1 MSTLDALGASPRKS
15 FGQNF
20 LHDEN
25 LARCIV
31 DHLELS
37 PGDHV
42 IEIGPGLGA
51 LTEEIVRRR
60 VSATLLE
67 KDRLFA
73 GFLRQKFSG
82 GDAEV
87 LEGDALRYDARNAF
101 LLRPVK
107 ALGNLPYYISSQLVF
122 HFCAEPSPFD
132 RMVFTLQKEMADRL
146 AAGPGSK
153 DYASISIIIQ
163 SRWRVEKLR
172 VLPPSVFVPRPQVDS
187 VVILLT
193 PRPLD
198 ELSDFLKLGQLVK
211 LGFSERRKQ
220 LRKLLA
226 REGDIEAALESL
238 HLPVTARAEELS
250 LQQWIKLTNLLAP
263 LRVKGTDQQEL
274 LAVVDANDRPAE
286 PRDRAT
292 IHRDG
297 LLHRAVHIFILNRE
311 GDLFLQKRSHRKDRF
326 PDRWD
331 SSAAGHVDAGES
343 YNDCAHR
350 ELKEEL
356 GIAADLTQCGR
367 VPASARTDQEFIS
380 IYSGVHEGP
389 LSWNPHE
396 IETGGF
402 FRLEMIDRWIEERPA
417 DFADGFLECYRT
429 VRKQLGQGRE
439 LALPISE

>member
-1 MSTLDALGASPRKS
+1 MSTLEALGASPRKS

-25 LARCIV
+25 LARRIV
-31 DHLELS
+31 EYLELS
-37 PGDHV
+37 PRDHV

-73 GFLRQKFSG
+73 DFLRQKFSG
-82 GDAEV
+82 SDTEV
-87 LEGDALRYDARNAF
+87 IEGDALCYDARNAF

-107 ALGNLPYYISSQLVF
+107 VLGNLPYYMSSQLIF

-153 DYASISIIIQ
+153 DYGSVSIIIQ
-163 SRWRVEKLR
+163 SRWSVEKLR
-172 VLPPSVFVPRPQVDS
+172 TLPPSVFVPRPQVDS

-198 ELSDFLKLGQLVK
+198 ELTDCQKLGQLVK

-226 REGDIEAALESL
+226 REGDVEAALESL
-238 HLPVTARAEELS
+238 HLPATARAEELS
-250 LQQWIKLTNLLAP
+250 LQQWKKLTNLLAP

-274 LAVVDANDRPAE
+274 LAVVDADDRPAE
-286 PRDRAT
+286 PRDRVT

-356 GIAADLTQCGR
+356 GIAVSLVECGR

-380 IYSGVHEGP
+380 IYSGIHEGP
-389 LSWNPHE
+389 LSWNPYE

-429 VRKQLGQGRE
+429 VRKQLGQVRE
-439 LALPISE
+439 LALPNSE

>member
-1 MSTLDALGASPRKS
+1 MSTLEALGASPRKS

-31 DHLELS
+31 EHLELS
-37 PGDHV
+37 PGNHV

-82 GDAEV
+82 TDTEV
-87 LEGDALRYDARNAF
+87 IEGDALRYDARNAF

-107 ALGNLPYYISSQLVF
+107 ALGNLPYYMSSQLIF

-153 DYASISIIIQ
+153 DYGSISIIIQ

-193 PRPLD
+193 PRLLD

-250 LQQWIKLTNLLAP
+250 LHQWIKLTNLLAP

-331 SSAAGHVDAGES
+331 SSAAGHVDADES

-367 VPASARTDQEFIS
+367 VPASGRTDQEFIS

-389 LSWNPHE
+389 LSWNPNE

-402 FRLEMIDRWIEERPA
+402 FRLEMIDRWINERPA

-429 VRKQLGQGRE
+429 VRKQLGLGRE

>member
-1 MSTLDALGASPRKS
+1 MSTLEALGASPRKS

-31 DHLELS
+31 EHLELS
-37 PGDHV
+37 PGNHV

-82 GDAEV
+82 TDTEV
-87 LEGDALRYDARNAF
+87 IEGDALRYDARNAF

-107 ALGNLPYYISSQLVF
+107 ALGNLPYYMSSQLIF

-153 DYASISIIIQ
+153 DYGSISIIIQ

-193 PRPLD
+193 PRLLD

-250 LQQWIKLTNLLAP
+250 LHQWIKLTNLLAP

-331 SSAAGHVDAGES
+331 SSAAGHVDADES

-367 VPASARTDQEFIS
+367 VPASGRTDQEFIS

-389 LSWNPHE
+389 LSWNPNE

-402 FRLEMIDRWIEERPA
+402 FRLEMIDRWINERPA

-429 VRKQLGQGRE
+429 VRKQLGQDGN
-439 LALPISE
+439 

>member
-1 MSTLDALGASPRKS
+1 MSTLEALGASPRKS

-25 LARCIV
+25 LARWIV
-31 DHLELS
+31 DRLELL

-51 LTEEIVRRR
+51 LTGQIVRRG

-82 GDAEV
+82 SGIA
-87 LEGDALRYDARNAF
+87 LIEGDAIRYDARNAF

-107 ALGNLPYYISSQLVF
+107 ILGNLPYYMSSQLIF

-132 RMVFTLQKEMADRL
+132 RMVFTVQKEMADRL

-153 DYASISIIIQ
+153 DYGSISIIIQ

-172 VLPPSVFVPRPQVDS
+172 VLPPSVFMPRPQVDS

-193 PRPLD
+193 PQALD
-198 ELSDFLKLGQLVK
+198 ELGDFQKLGQLVK

-226 REGDIEAALESL
+226 KEGEIEAGLEFL

-250 LQQWIKLTNLLAP
+250 LQQWIKLANFLAP
-263 LRVKGTDQQEL
+263 FGVKGTDQREL
-274 LAVVDANDRPAE
+274 LAVVDDEDHPVE

-292 IHRDG
+292 IHREG
-297 LLHRAVHIFILNRE
+297 LMHRAVHVFILNRQ

-343 YNDCAHR
+343 YDDCAYR

-356 GIAADLTQCGR
+356 GIATELIERGR
-367 VPASARTDQEFIS
+367 VPASIRTDQEFIS
-380 IYSGVHEGP
+380 IYSGVHDGP
-389 LSWNPHE
+389 VSWNHHE

-402 FRLEMIDRWIEERPA
+402 FKLEMIDRWIESRPQ
-417 DFADGFLECYRT
+417 DFADGFIECYRK
-429 VRKQLGQGRE
+429 VRAQLGKK
-439 LALPISE
+439 IHTD